1 MSLALFERQRAAV
14 QAAAVPSAKA
24 RRAHLRALEHAIKRN
39 ARELGEAIRA
49 DFGNRSLHETRLIE
63 IFPSVEGAR
72 NARHHLAEWMTPQT
86 RPVAPWFLPARARI
100 VWQPLGVVGI
110 IVPWNYP
117 IFLAVGPL
125 VAALAAGNRVM
136 LKMSELTPR
145 TGEAFAR
152 IIAAT
157 FSQDHVTVVNGDVEV
172 AKAFAALPFDH
183 LLFTGST
190 TVGKSVMHAAADH
203 LTPVTLELGGKC
215 PVIVGKDASLET
227 VASRVLTI
235 KCLNAG
241 QTCVAPDYV
250 LLPEGKQ
257 DAFIAAAKRVV
268 AKRYPTMLANPD
280 YTSIINDNH
289 FDRLNETIQDAAE
302 KGAHIAPLHP
312 TFHTPDHVTRTIPP
326 TIIAGATS
334 AMRVMREEVF
344 GPLLPVITYRTLDE
358 AIAFVNARP
367 RPLGLYYFGHHRAD
381 IDRVLERTTS
391 GGVTLNDV
399 AVHFLQE
406 GLPAG
411 GIGASGM
418 GAYHGRDGFETF
430 SHKKAIFEQARVSGL
445 ELLMP
450 PYGVKFEAVFRA
462 LLR

>member
-1 MSLALFERQRAAV
+1 MIAELLARQRAA
-14 QAAAVPSAKA
+14 AEAGGTPSIKE
-24 RRAHLRALEHAIKRN
+24 RRAHLTTLERALKRH

-72 NARHHLAEWMTPQT
+72 HAKRHLAEWMAPQT
-86 RPVAPWFLPARARI
+86 RSVAPWFLPAKARI

-117 IFLAVGPL
+117 VFLAVGPL

-136 LKMSELTPR
+136 IKMSESTPR

-152 IIAAT
+152 IMRAE
-157 FSQDHVTVVNGDVEV
+157 FSEDRVAVINGDVEV
-172 AKAFAALPFDH
+172 AKEFAALPFDH

-190 TVGKSVMHAAADH
+190 TVGKSVMQAAAH
-203 LTPVTLELGGKC
+203 NLTPVTLELGGKC
-215 PVIVGKDASLET
+215 PVIIGKDASLET
-227 VASRVLTI
+227 AASRVLSV

-250 LLPEGKQ
+250 LLPEGKA
-257 DAFIAAAKRVV
+257 DAFIAAAKRAV

-280 YTSIINDNH
+280 YTSIIDDKH
-289 FDRLNETIQDAAE
+289 FDRLADTIQDAAE
-302 KGAHIAPLHP
+302 KGAHIVPLHASL
-312 TFHTPDHVTRTIPP
+312 HAPDGPSRTIPP

-334 AMRVMREEVF
+334 TMRVMREEVF
-344 GPLLPVITYRTLDE
+344 GPLLPLITYRTLDE

-367 RPLGLYYFGHHRAD
+367 RPLGLYYFGHRRTD
-381 IDRVLERTTS
+381 IDRVLERTVS

-399 AVHFLQE
+399 AIHFLQE

-430 SHKKAIFEQARVSGL
+430 SHKKAVFDQSRVSGL
-445 ELLMP
+445 ELLLP
-450 PYGVKFEAVFRA
+450 PYGARFEAIFRA
-462 LLR
+462 LRR